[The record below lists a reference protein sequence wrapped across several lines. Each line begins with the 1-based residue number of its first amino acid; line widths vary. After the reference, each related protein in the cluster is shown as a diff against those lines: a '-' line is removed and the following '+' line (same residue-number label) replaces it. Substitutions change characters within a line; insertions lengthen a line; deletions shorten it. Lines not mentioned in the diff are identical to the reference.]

1 MVGDQALKEVYDLAE
16 AMNKFGPAII
26 VLAVFI
32 LIFLAVM
39 LLFIRSYSNSTK
51 SSQDTFSQMMQQQ
64 QQVFSYLL
72 KEKDNEE
79 AKPVAAYDE
88 KKIVE
93 IFCRLNIH
101 LKSECKKFLDKT
113 ECDRIGVYV
122 FHNGT
127 VASHGLPFFKVSCI
141 CECIKRGSGICSHI
155 TDSTNLPLNL
165 FGDIVEKLYVE
176 PGGCVVVR
184 NTIDNAFHSDSF
196 FLEKDKAATAIFTV
210 VYDSE
215 DNIMAFI
222 LGEYRSEL
230 TEEEIA
236 EDSAIYKELCA
247 RLKMVLEFSE
257 YQKLRIEN

>member
-127 VASHGLPFFKVSCI
+127 VASHGLPF
-141 CECIKRGSGICSHI
+141 
-155 TDSTNLPLNL
+155 
-165 FGDIVEKLYVE
+165 
-176 PGGCVVVR
+176 
-184 NTIDNAFHSDSF
+184 
-196 FLEKDKAATAIFTV
+196 
-210 VYDSE
+210 
-215 DNIMAFI
+215 
-222 LGEYRSEL
+222 
-230 TEEEIA
+230 
-236 EDSAIYKELCA
+236 
-247 RLKMVLEFSE
+247 LK
-257 YQKLRIEN
+257 